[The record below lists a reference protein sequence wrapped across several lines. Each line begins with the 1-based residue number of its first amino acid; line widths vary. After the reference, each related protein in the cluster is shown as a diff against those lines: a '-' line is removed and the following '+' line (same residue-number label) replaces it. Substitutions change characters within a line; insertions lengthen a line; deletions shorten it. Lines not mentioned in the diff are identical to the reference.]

1 MKKLIGT
8 IIIALLASFTL
19 FAQAPSISSKVQ
31 GQNMD
36 FETIKTLIK
45 AEKRGVLKENMN
57 LSETE
62 AEKFWPVYDRY
73 EFEQSQLLNEQYA
86 LLKEYAES
94 FETLDEKRTNEL
106 MNISFKLNKREISL
120 NQKYFKAMKKVVST
134 QTAARFVQIMGQL
147 NTVIDLS
154 MTQELPLVNNL

>member
-8 IIIALLASFTL
+8 ILALFVCLNL
-19 FAQAPSISSKVQ
+19 FAQNPSLTSKVQ

-57 LSETE
+57 LSEAE
-62 AEKFWPVYDRY
+62 ADKFWPVYDKY
-73 EFEQSQLLNEQYA
+73 EYEQSQLLNEQYA

-94 FETLDEKRTNEL
+94 FETLDEKRTEEL
-106 MNISFKLNKREISL
+106 MNTSFKLNKKEIAL

>member
-1 MKKLIGT
+1 MKK
-8 IIIALLASFTL
+8 IIITIVALFASFSL
-19 FAQAPSISSKVQ
+19 YAQSPSLSTQVQ

-57 LSETE
+57 LSEAE
-62 AEKFWPVYDRY
+62 AEKFWPVYDKY
-73 EFEQSQLLNEQYA
+73 EYDQSKILNEQYA

-94 FETLDEKRTNEL
+94 FETLDAKRTDEL
-106 MNISFKLNKREISL
+106 MSIAFKLNKQEITL
-120 NQKYFKAMKKVVST
+120 NQKYYKQMKKVVST
-134 QTAARFVQIMGQL
+134 QTAARFSQIMSQL

-154 MTQELPLVNNL
+154 MTQELPLINNL